1 VRLLLVEDDGTLATT
16 LQRALREEGYA
27 VDWLSDGEAADEILA
42 TQDYDLVI
50 LDVSLPGLDGLGVL
64 KHLRERGSKTP
75 VLVLTA
81 RDRLDDRVTGLDL
94 GADDYMTKP
103 FELAELEARV
113 RALIRRS
120 EGEPAS
126 EIVHGLLTFDTVGRR
141 VAVDGEAVDLRNREI
156 CVLEILLRHT
166 GQVVSKERIADQ
178 LFDFDDQAGL
188 TAIELYVHRLRKK
201 LSPAGV
207 VIRTVR
213 GLGYLLDKP

>member
-1 VRLLLVEDDGTLATT
+1 MRLLLVEDDGTLATT

-27 VDWLSDGEAADEILA
+27 VDWLSDGEIADEILA

-50 LDVSLPGLDGLGVL
+50 LDISLPGLDGLGVL

-126 EIVHGLLTFDTVGRR
+126 EIVHGLLRFDTVGRR
-141 VAVDGEAVDLRNREI
+141 VTVNGEVVDLRNREI
-156 CVLEILLRHT
+156 CLLEILLRHA

-188 TAIELYVHRLRKK
+188 TAIELYIHRLRKK

>member
-1 VRLLLVEDDGTLATT
+1 MRLLLVEDDGTLATT

-27 VDWLSDGEAADEILA
+27 VDWLADGETADEVLA
-42 TQDYDLVI
+42 TQEYDLVI

-75 VLVLTA
+75 ILVLTA
-81 RDRLDDRVTGLDL
+81 RNRLDDRVSGLDL

-103 FELAELEARV
+103 FELAELEARI

-126 EIVHGLLTFDTVGRR
+126 EIVHGLLSFDTVGRR
-141 VAVDGEAVDLRNREI
+141 VSIDGEAVDLRNREI

>member
-1 VRLLLVEDDGTLATT
+1 MLLVEDDGTLATT

-27 VDWLSDGEAADEILA
+27 VDWLSDGEIADEILA

-126 EIVHGLLTFDTVGRR
+126 EIVHGLLRFDTVGRR
-141 VAVDGEAVDLRNREI
+141 VTVNGEVVDLRNREI
-156 CVLEILLRHT
+156 CLLEILLRHA

-188 TAIELYVHRLRKK
+188 TAIELYIHRLRKK

>member
-1 VRLLLVEDDGTLATT
+1 MLLVEDDGTLATT

-27 VDWLSDGEAADEILA
+27 VDWLSDGEAADEVLA
-42 TQDYDLVI
+42 TQEYDLVI

-126 EIVHGLLTFDTVGRR
+126 EIVHGLLRFDTVGRR
-141 VAVDGEAVDLRNREI
+141 VTVNGE
-156 CVLEILLRHT
+156 
-166 GQVVSKERIADQ
+166 VVE
-178 LFDFDDQAGL
+178 
-188 TAIELYVHRLRKK
+188 LRK
-201 LSPAGV
+201 
-207 VIRTVR
+207 VI
-213 GLGYLLDKP
+213 G

>member
-1 VRLLLVEDDGTLATT
+1 MRLLLVEDDGTLATT

-27 VDWLSDGEAADEILA
+27 VDWLSDGETADEILA

-103 FELAELEARV
+103 FELAELEARI

-126 EIVHGLLTFDTVGRR
+126 EIVHGLLNFDTVGRR
-141 VAVDGEAVDLRNREI
+141 VSLHGEAVNLRNREI

-166 GQVVSKERIADQ
+166 GQVVSKERIAYQ

-188 TAIELYVHRLRKK
+188 TAIELYIHRLRKK
-201 LSPAGV
+201 LTPAGI

>member
-1 VRLLLVEDDGTLATT
+1 MRLLLVEDDGTLATT

-27 VDWLSDGEAADEILA
+27 VDWLSDGEIADEILA
-42 TQDYDLVI
+42 TQEYDLVI

-126 EIVHGLLTFDTVGRR
+126 EIVHGLLRFDTVGRR
-141 VAVDGEAVDLRNREI
+141 VTVNGEVVDLRNREI
-156 CVLEILLRHT
+156 CLLEILLRHA

-188 TAIELYVHRLRKK
+188 TAIELYIHRLRKK

>member
-1 VRLLLVEDDGTLATT
+1 M
-16 LQRALREEGYA
+16 
-27 VDWLSDGEAADEILA
+27 
-42 TQDYDLVI
+42 
-50 LDVSLPGLDGLGVL
+50 
-64 KHLRERGSKTP
+64 
-75 VLVLTA
+75 LVLTA

-120 EGEPAS
+120 EGDPAS
-126 EIVHGLLTFDTVGRR
+126 EIVHGLLSFDTVGRR
-141 VAVDGEAVDLRNREI
+141 VTVDGEAVDLRNREL
-156 CVLEILLRHT
+156 CLLEILLRHA

-178 LFDFDDQAGL
+178 LFDFDDEAGL
-188 TAIELYVHRLRKK
+188 TAIELYIHRLRKK
-201 LSPAGV
+201 LTPAGV

>member
-1 VRLLLVEDDGTLATT
+1 MLLVEDDGTLATN

-27 VDWLSDGEAADEILA
+27 VDWLSDGEIADEILA
-42 TQDYDLVI
+42 TQEYDLVI

-103 FELAELEARV
+103 FELAELEALV

-126 EIVHGLLTFDTVGRR
+126 EIVHGLLIFDTVGRR
-141 VAVDGEAVDLRNREI
+141 VTVDGEAVDLRNREI
-156 CVLEILLRHT
+156 CLLEILLRHA

-178 LFDFDDQAGL
+178 LFDFDDEAGL
-188 TAIELYVHRLRKK
+188 TAIELYIHRLRKK

>member
-1 VRLLLVEDDGTLATT
+1 MRLLLVEDDGTLATT

-27 VDWLSDGEAADEILA
+27 VDWLSDGEAADEVLA
-42 TQDYDLVI
+42 TQEYDLVI

-126 EIVHGLLTFDTVGRR
+126 EIVHGLLRFDTVGRR
-141 VAVDGEAVDLRNREI
+141 VTVNGEVVDLRNREI
-156 CVLEILLRHT
+156 CLLEILLRHA

-188 TAIELYVHRLRKK
+188 TAIELYIHRLRKK

>member
-1 VRLLLVEDDGTLATT
+1 MLVEDDSTLATN

-50 LDVSLPGLDGLGVL
+50 LDVSLPGLDGMEVL
-64 KHLRERGSKTP
+64 KHLRGRGSKAP

-81 RDRLDDRVTGLDL
+81 RDRLGDRVAGLDL

-126 EIVHGLLTFDTVGRR
+126 EIVHGLLKFDTVGRR
-141 VAVDGEAVDLRNREI
+141 VTVKDESVDLRNREL
-156 CVLEILLRHT
+156 CLLEFLLRHP

-178 LFDFDDQAGL
+178 LFDFDDEAGL
-188 TAIELYVHRLRKK
+188 TAIELYIHRLRKK
-201 LSPAGV
+201 LTPAGV

>member
-1 VRLLLVEDDGTLATT
+1 MRLLLVEDDGTLATT

-27 VDWLSDGEAADEILA
+27 VDWLSDGEIADEILA

-126 EIVHGLLTFDTVGRR
+126 EIVHGLLRFDTVGRR
-141 VAVDGEAVDLRNREI
+141 VTVNGEVVDLRNREI
-156 CVLEILLRHT
+156 CLLEILLRHA

-188 TAIELYVHRLRKK
+188 TAIELYIHRLRKK

>member
-1 VRLLLVEDDGTLATT
+1 MRLLLVEDDGTLATT

-27 VDWLSDGEAADEILA
+27 VDWLADGEAADEILA

-103 FELAELEARV
+103 FELAELEARI

-141 VAVDGEAVDLRNREI
+141 VTVDGEAVDLRNREI

>member
-1 VRLLLVEDDGTLATT
+1 MRLLLVEDDGTLATT

-27 VDWLSDGEAADEILA
+27 VDWLSDGEIADEVLA

-126 EIVHGLLTFDTVGRR
+126 EIVHGLLRFDTVGRR
-141 VAVDGEAVDLRNREI
+141 VTVNGEVVDLRNREI
-156 CVLEILLRHT
+156 CLLEILLRHA

-188 TAIELYVHRLRKK
+188 TAIELYIHRLRKK